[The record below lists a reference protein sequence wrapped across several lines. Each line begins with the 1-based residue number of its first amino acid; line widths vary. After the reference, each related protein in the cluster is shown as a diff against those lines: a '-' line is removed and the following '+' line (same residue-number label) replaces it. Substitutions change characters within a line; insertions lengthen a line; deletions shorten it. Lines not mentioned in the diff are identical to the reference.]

1 MKSELEKQKLL
12 NVITDNVFNV
22 IMDGRTKE
30 PAEVASRAPN
40 MKSIWKYLKSA
51 HLKRCYL
58 SSQCFE
64 NWSDIKLFLSS
75 FRASHAI
82 L

>member
-51 HLKRCYL
+51 HLKRC
-58 SSQCFE
+58 
-64 NWSDIKLFLSS
+64 
-75 FRASHAI
+75 
-82 L
+82 